1 MDGRAGQNEYLDRPN
16 HDPRETNHDQ
26 NQMKALDIAAEI
38 LLGIGAT
45 LLFVA
50 FVREFFTFAP

>member
-1 MDGRAGQNEYLDRPN
+1 
-16 HDPRETNHDQ
+16 
-26 NQMKALDIAAEI
+26 MKALDIAATI
-38 LLGIGAT
+38 FLGIGAA

>member
-1 MDGRAGQNEYLDRPN
+1 
-16 HDPRETNHDQ
+16 
-26 NQMKALDIAAEI
+26 MKALDIAAEI

-50 FVREFFTFAP
+50 FLREFFTFAP